1 MAKDFNVENI
11 DDQLREGTP
20 EDIAKIVDEDIRD
33 CIGDL
38 KVHDGDLH
46 IKGHFDYSDAS
57 TLVSGNLIVDGTLSG
72 DETGVLAVTGK
83 LTCKNLFMEGSLCAE
98 EADIKEVAF
107 GFYEAGIT
115 SIRNLRGKLLL
126 LGNHCFESEDDGFE
140 HVFQFSNYGGL
151 EKGDAGELKGLLS
164 DEGHTAVAN
173 IVGLSEDDDDEK
185 CWSAGFMDEGI
196 LR

>member
-1 MAKDFNVENI
+1 MAKDYNIESI
-11 DDQLREGTP
+11 DDQLRDGTP

-72 DETGVLAVTGK
+72 DETGVLAVRGK
-83 LTCKNLFMEGSLCAE
+83 LTCKNLFMEVSLSVE
-98 EADIKEVAF
+98 EANIK
-107 GFYEAGIT
+107 EAGIT

-164 DEGHTAVAN
+164 DEGYTAVAN
-173 IVGLSEDDDDEK
+173 IVGLSEDDDGEK